1 MWRLSA
7 ARTLAWALLLGG
19 WVGLGSIVQALAW
32 GPLPAFAMIAV
43 WLLALGAGAALIGW
57 LRLPRS
63 GLQAL
68 LLFATIV
75 AGRAIHVALHGGG
88 LLAMLP
94 ALLAWAMAVALA
106 SAAVRRCR
114 VASRMAGRVAGHR
127 RARPPV
133 AAAAAGALLAWA
145 CAGDVTHL
153 NALGP
158 RLIGGLL
165 MACGLLIALMPRGL
179 PADADA
185 DADAHA
191 HAHAH
196 AATTGGCQAGLF
208 DCSLPS
214 WHASEWRDPQH
225 WPVRLASLAMLPMM
239 CGLPWMVSLCRI
251 DAVTPQAVLGVHF
264 AAMFVPALWV
274 SNRPALNR
282 IAAPA
287 CAALLAL
294 GAMLLVA
301 APGASAW
308 WALALAHGAAWSVA
322 WSASL
327 GERGA
332 AKRPGTS
339 ALTGAVLNA
348 LLVLALGLAMAEAGL
363 PALGGWHI
371 VLGLAGALAGLAM
384 VIGRGLAMLAA
395 GT

>member
-7 ARTLAWALLLGG
+7 FRTLAWALLLSG
-19 WVGLGSIVQALAW
+19 WVGMGSIVQALAP
-32 GPLPAFAMIAV
+32 GPLPAFAMMAV
-43 WLLALGAGAALIGW
+43 WLLALGACTALIGW

-63 GLQAL
+63 GLLAL
-68 LLFATIV
+68 LLFAAIV
-75 AGRAIHVALHGGG
+75 AGCAIHVALHGGG

-114 VASRMAGRVAGHR
+114 EAIRLEGHR
-127 RARPPV
+127 RAGPPV
-133 AAAAAGALLAWA
+133 AAAAVGALLAWA
-145 CAGDVTHL
+145 CVGDITDPS
-153 NALGP
+153 ALGL
-158 RLIGGLL
+158 RLISGLL
-165 MACGLLIALMPRGL
+165 MTCGLIVALMPRDMPPGGG
-179 PADADA
+179 PRTR
-185 DADAHA
+185 
-191 HAHAH
+191 
-196 AATTGGCQAGLF
+196 AATPGGCRAGLF

-214 WHASEWRDPQH
+214 WHASQWRDPQH

-239 CGLPWMVSLCRI
+239 CGLPWMVSLCRS
-251 DAVTPQAVLGVHF
+251 DAVTPQVVLGVHF

-294 GAMLLVA
+294 GAMVLIA

-308 WALALAHGAAWSVA
+308 WGLALAHGAAWSMA

-327 GERGA
+327 GEHGA
-332 AKRPGTS
+332 TKRPSTA
-339 ALTGAVLNA
+339 ALTGALLNA
-348 LLVLALGLAMAEAGL
+348 LLALGLGLAMAVVGL

-384 VIGRGLAMLAA
+384 VIGRGLAMLAP
-395 GT
+395 GS